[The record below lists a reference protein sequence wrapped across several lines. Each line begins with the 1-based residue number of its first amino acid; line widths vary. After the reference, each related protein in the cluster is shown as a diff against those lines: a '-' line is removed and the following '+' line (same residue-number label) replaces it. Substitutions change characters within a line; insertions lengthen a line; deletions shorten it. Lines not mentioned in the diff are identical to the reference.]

1 MPLACRRPVARR
13 SAPGGDRRSRDRPD
27 RADPSPMSVATASWV
42 PSGAVRT
49 VQGYPSRAMTARD
62 LIDLAPS
69 IEKAFLV
76 AVDTGSD
83 DGWTAEDSLTELA
96 ALATTAGADVVGAE
110 WQNRRHVDPNWYVGK
125 GKAEE
130 LLQAKSETGF
140 DILVADDELSPA
152 QQKSLESLLNA
163 KVIDRSRLILDI
175 FALHAQTHE
184 GRLQVELAQLEYQL
198 PRLTRL
204 WTHLSRTGGGIGTRG
219 PGESQLETDRRIIR
233 TRISKMKERVE
244 DVRQA
249 RATAARG
256 RERRLY
262 PTVGIVGYTN
272 AGKSTLLNALV
283 GEEVARAENRLFAT
297 LDPTSRLVRL
307 GEGQSAIVT
316 DTVGFIHKLP
326 HQLVDAFRATLEEV
340 NRADVLI
347 EVVDAS
353 DPHAAEHRVTVQ
365 TVLDEL
371 GAGQKPRLVARNKAD
386 LVANAAREGGAVTPA
401 VAGSVLVSAL
411 TGFGLDTLRAE
422 IAALLASL
430 WVDVDVHVPY
440 AAGELLARVR
450 ERGTV
455 ELDYGERDV
464 RIRGRAAPSLAGEL
478 VAVADRWTE
487 TLNGN
492 GTGPA
497 HP

>member
-1 MPLACRRPVARR
+1 VPRTTTR
-13 SAPGGDRRSRDRPD
+13 
-27 RADPSPMSVATASWV
+27 TAS
-42 PSGAVRT
+42 
-49 VQGYPSRAMTARD
+49 
-62 LIDLAPS
+62 IDLTPPV
-69 IEKAFLV
+69 EKAFLL
-76 AVDTGSD
+76 AVDTGD
-83 DGWTAEDSLTELA
+83 DAGWTAEESLSELA
-96 ALATTAGADVVGAE
+96 SLATTAGAEVVGAE

-130 LLQAKSETGF
+130 LSQAKSETGF
-140 DILVADDELSPA
+140 DVLVADDELSPG
-152 QQKSLESLLNA
+152 QQKALEGLLNV

-175 FALHAQTHE
+175 FAQHAQTHE

-219 PGESQLETDRRIIR
+219 PGESQLETDRRLIR
-233 TRISKMKERVE
+233 TRISKMKERV
-244 DVRQA
+244 DQVRQQ

-256 RERRLY
+256 RDRRMMA
-262 PTVGIVGYTN
+262 TVGIVGYTN
-272 AGKSTLLNALV
+272 AGKSTLLNSLV
-283 GEEVARAENRLFAT
+283 GSEVARAEDRLFAT
-297 LDPTSRLVRL
+297 LDPTSRQVKL
-307 GEGQSAIVT
+307 GDGQTAIVT

-353 DPHAAEHRVTVQ
+353 DPHLHEHRATVQ

-371 GAGQKPRLVARNKAD
+371 GAGDKPRLVAFNKAD
-386 LVANAAREGGAVTPA
+386 LVQAAARNGGSSAAPA

-411 TGFGLDTLRAE
+411 TGFGLDTLRTE

-440 AAGELLARVR
+440 AAGELLARIR

-464 RIRGRAAPSLAGEL
+464 RVHGRVAPSLEGEL
-478 VAVADRWTE
+478 TAVAERWQVSLREDE
-487 TLNGN
+487 TN

-497 HP
+497 RQ

>member
-1 MPLACRRPVARR
+1 MGEGGGYACAHMSR
-13 SAPGGDRRSRDRPD
+13 S
-27 RADPSPMSVATASWV
+27 DP
-42 PSGAVRT
+42 
-49 VQGYPSRAMTARD
+49 
-62 LIDLAPS
+62 IDLAPPV
-69 IEKAFLV
+69 EKAFLL
-76 AVDTGSD
+76 AVDTGGD
-83 DGWTAEDSLTELA
+83 EGWTAEDSLTELA
-96 ALATTAGADVVGAE
+96 ALAATAGAEVVGAE

-152 QQKSLESLLNA
+152 QQKALEQLLGV

-219 PGESQLETDRRIIR
+219 PGESQLETDRRLIR
-233 TRISKMKERVE
+233 ERIKKMKAKVE
-244 DVRQA
+244 DVRQQ
-249 RATAARG
+249 RQTTARG
-256 RERRLY
+256 RDRRLF
-262 PTVGIVGYTN
+262 PTVAIVGYTN

-283 GEEVARAENRLFAT
+283 GSVVARAEDKLFAT
-297 LDPTSRLVRL
+297 LDPTSRQVKL
-307 GEGQSAIVT
+307 GDGQTVIVT

-340 NRADVLI
+340 TRADVLV

-353 DPHAAEHRVTVQ
+353 DAHAPEHRATVQ

-371 GAGQKPRLVARNKAD
+371 GAGDKPRLTAFNKAD
-386 LVANAAREGGAVTPA
+386 LLFPGADGERPAPA
-401 VAGSVLVSAL
+401 VSGSVLVSAA

-422 IAALLASL
+422 IAALLASV
-430 WVDVDVHVPY
+430 WEEVDVAVPY

-455 ELDYGERDV
+455 ELEYGDRSV
-464 RIRGRAAPSLAGEL
+464 RVTGRMAPSMAGEL
-478 VAVADRWTE
+478 RAVADRWAA
-487 TLNGN
+487 TLAEEGVVS
-492 GTGPA
+492 
-497 HP
+497 

>member
-1 MPLACRRPVARR
+1 MSP
-13 SAPGGDRRSRDRPD
+13 RD
-27 RADPSPMSVATASWV
+27 T
-42 PSGAVRT
+42 
-49 VQGYPSRAMTARD
+49 
-62 LIDLAPS
+62 IDLAPPV
-69 IEKAFLV
+69 EKAFLV
-76 AVDTGSD
+76 AVDTGD
-83 DGWTAEDSLTELA
+83 DPGWTAEDSLTELA
-96 ALATTAGADVVGAE
+96 ALAATAGADVVGAE

-152 QQKSLESLLNA
+152 QQKTLESLLNV

-204 WTHLSRTGGGIGTRG
+204 WTHLSRTQGGIGSRG

-233 TRISKMKERVE
+233 ERIKKMKAKVE
-244 DVRQA
+244 DVRQQ
-249 RATAARG
+249 RETTARG
-256 RERRLY
+256 RDRRLY
-262 PTVGIVGYTN
+262 PTVAIVGYTN

-283 GEEVARAENRLFAT
+283 GSVVAKAEDKLFAT
-297 LDPTSRLVRL
+297 LDPTSRQVKL
-307 GEGQSAIVT
+307 GDGQTAIVT

-340 NRADVLI
+340 TRADVLI

-353 DPHAAEHRVTVQ
+353 DGHATEHRATVQ

-371 GAGQKPRLVARNKAD
+371 GAGDKPRLTAFNKAD
-386 LVANAAREGGAVTPA
+386 LLYPGADGDRPAPA
-401 VAGSVLVSAL
+401 VAGSVLVSAV

-430 WVDVDVHVPY
+430 WEEVDVAVPY

-455 ELDYGERDV
+455 DLEYGDRSV
-464 RIRGRAAPSLAGEL
+464 RVRGRMAPSMAGEL
-478 VAVADRWTE
+478 RSVADRWAQ
-487 TLNGN
+487 TLIEDGVA
-492 GTGPA
+492 T
-497 HP
+497 